1 MGRSDYE
8 VRKRIKSNMR
18 RIEISAVY
26 GQSADTVRVRD
37 RLCTGL
43 AMKQSALERS
53 GKSVPSDLALH
64 VVEP

>member
-1 MGRSDYE
+1 
-8 VRKRIKSNMR
+8 MR